1 MRAEIIVIL
10 VVMVLALIVD
20 WACLVMASDAEER
33 AEIDRANL
41 EKTRKSCEG
50 CKNLFYYNDGSTG
63 CKEERESVC
72 ISNNFV
78 MWESKDE
85 HND

>member
-10 VVMVLALIVD
+10 VVMGLALLVD
-20 WACLVMASDAEER
+20 WACLVIASRAEKR
-33 AEIDRANL
+33 AEIDKANL
-41 EKTRKSCEG
+41 ERMRKNCEG

-63 CKEERESVC
+63 CKEERESSC

-85 HND
+85 HKD